1 MLNSSPTTFPELNAV
16 LDELV
21 SSASAILG
29 ENFCGAHLQGSFAVG
44 DADVYSDVDFVIVT
58 HGEVNASQE
67 AALGVLHA
75 RLPTL
80 DIEWAQHLE
89 GSYIPKDALRRVDP
103 SRRSYL
109 YVDNGSTALERSN
122 HDNTAVVR
130 WVLREHGA
138 TLAGPDPKVLV
149 VEVTA
154 EDLRS
159 EIRQALPVRTRD
171 LRETAARDEQWNAW
185 LQPYI
190 VLVYCRMLHTL
201 DSGRV
206 ASKRAA
212 GRWALG
218 ALDPRWAPLIQRAL
232 DDRPDP
238 WLRVHQPADPTMV
251 AETWQFI
258 DYAQRFDGLPPS

>member
-1 MLNSSPTTFPELNAV
+1 MLNSSPTSSPELNAV

-58 HGEVNASQE
+58 HGEVNAAQE

-154 EDLRS
+154 DDLRS
-159 EIRQALPVRTRD
+159 EIRQALPVRTGD

-185 LQPYI
+185 LQPCTRPR
-190 VLVYCRMLHTL
+190 LLPHAAHAGLR
-201 DSGRV
+201 SGGLE
-206 ASKRAA
+206 A
-212 GRWALG
+212 GSRALG
-218 ALDPRWAPLIQRAL
+218 ARRPSSPVGAPDPARSG
-232 DDRPDP
+232 RPADP

-258 DYAQRFDGLPPS
+258 DYAQRFAGLPPS